1 MFCYE
6 QTEFHYAILNI
17 TLHFSSFLN
26 RVNKTIS
33 ISSEKLFL
41 QQKTDTFTETVFV
54 KFMEMLKGMKVDAN
68 HIYLQTYLIS
78 SSMLKIVKVSYFIFC
93 CVQRTVIK
101 GRVIMFQNPNSHIS
115 RTAVHHWSHNKN
127 SFGTIS
133 LLIDNLIRKKLRTVT
148 VTSMNKLKETY
159 FIY

>member
-1 MFCYE
+1 MNIYINSRKNKTVQMVCYE

-17 TLHFSSFLN
+17 TLHFSPFL
-26 RVNKTIS
+26 NKTIS
-33 ISSEKLFL
+33 IRSEKLFL

-93 CVQRTVIK
+93 VCRELQLRGGLLCFRIQIRTFHELLSIT
-101 GRVIMFQNPNSHIS
+101 GHTTQICS
-115 RTAVHHWSHNKN
+115 RSTYS
-127 SFGTIS
+127 
-133 LLIDNLIRKKLRTVT
+133 NL
-148 VTSMNKLKETY
+148 
-159 FIY
+159 FIL

>member
-1 MFCYE
+1 MVCYE

-17 TLHFSSFLN
+17 TLHFSPFL
-26 RVNKTIS
+26 NKTIS
-33 ISSEKLFL
+33 IRSEKLFL

-93 CVQRTVIK
+93 CVQRTAIK

-115 RTAVHHWSHNKN
+115 RTAVHHWSHN
-127 SFGTIS
+127 
-133 LLIDNLIRKKLRTVT
+133 IDMLQINLQQ
-148 VTSMNKLKETY
+148 
-159 FIY
+159 FIYTLTVDITNYCLK